1 MAIEKKVEVELKQD
15 GTPISANGVPLNVP
29 PVMEVPVDKMQSM
42 LDRMDAMD
50 KRLTEKDSEIAALNA
65 TVYQTRLQEA
75 KANIDVDKRPR
86 VHFKKVRGK
95 VVIGWPETV
104 GEDKK
109 NELIYSPN
117 NPSSPIGELL
127 KCRYYYI
134 DGTKSDLID
143 QVELTRS
150 SEEVFARIV
159 ENKGNFVVV
168 EFEDKS
174 VLSTPIEV
182 HKKYLNA

>member
-1 MAIEKKVEVELKQD
+1 MEKEIKKVEVI
-15 GTPISANGVPLNVP
+15 TP

-42 LDRMDAMD
+42 LDRLDSMET
-50 KRLTEKDSEIAALNA
+50 RLTAKDSEIAALNQ
-65 TVYQTRLQEA
+65 TVSQTRLQEA
-75 KANIDVDKRPR
+75 KANLDVDKRSR

-95 VVIGWPETV
+95 VVVGWPESV

-134 DGTKSDLID
+134 DGTKSELID

-150 SEEVFARIV
+150 SEQVFARIV
-159 ENKGNFVVV
+159 EDKGNFVLV

>member
-1 MAIEKKVEVELKQD
+1 MEKENKKID
-15 GTPISANGVPLNVP
+15 DTTMSVP

-42 LDRMDAMD
+42 LDRMDSME
-50 KRLTEKDSEIAALNA
+50 KRLTAKDSEIAALNQ
-65 TVYQTRLQEA
+65 TVSQTRLQEA
-75 KANIDVDKRPR
+75 KANIDVDKRKR

-95 VVIGWPETV
+95 VVIGWPESV

-109 NELIYSPN
+109 NELIYSPL

-127 KCRYYYI
+127 KCRYYFI

-159 ENKGNFVVV
+159 EDKGNFVVV

-174 VLSTPIEV
+174 VKSEPMEI
-182 HKKYLNA
+182 HKKYVNA